1 MGIVAA
7 FDKVLYFN
15 PASQYTVLRM
25 KTADMMIPDA
35 ARSPYRYRD
44 HLIRFAVSG
53 YDLPQ
58 TDAVKIEID
67 GEWEDG
73 KYGYQFKVQH
83 WREVVPPTIDG
94 VRAYL
99 ASGLLKGIGSKTAE
113 AIVQRFGVQ
122 SLHVLEHTPE
132 KLLEIRGITE
142 EKLEEIKAGY
152 AESKVM
158 RDLLAILA
166 PFKVTPNTAMKIY
179 QHFGPGGVELI
190 RESPYCLCQVPGFGF
205 RRVDAI
211 VQKSGGNLHDPMRVQ
226 GALIYALEKSRN
238 EKGHLYLEAEV
249 LIQTALQLLNDTIL
263 QPPMHLSRQQV
274 ENELEKM
281 IMSDVVVSNKGN
293 IYLPHVYRQELET
306 AYKTVQIL
314 SAAPKPVD
322 LMPVIERVKSQLG
335 IALSDKQLEG
345 VKMVFRH
352 NLSIITGGPGT
363 GKSTVLKAV
372 TQAYRIL
379 YPKGEMRLGAP
390 TGKASRRMAET
401 TGIATAQTLH
411 SLLHL
416 RGDDG
421 DWQGRKRNQEL
432 SADFVIIDEASMM
445 DMWLASQLFKRL
457 RPGTKVLLVGD
468 ADQLESVGA
477 GDVFHELIASGIV
490 PVTKLDEIFRQAK
503 DSPIPYNARYINEGS
518 SDLCYS
524 REYFQFIP
532 AATQEEAADLVCG
545 IYQEE
550 AEKVGVDQVQ
560 VLSPFRARGEA
571 SSDNLNEAIRQKVN
585 PYTETTEEVT
595 CGGRT
600 FRLLDKVMQTKN
612 NGSINLYDKNG
623 DVVSSGVFNGETG
636 RIRTIRPGRI
646 TVDFDGRYAGYSL
659 DAAAELDLSYAT
671 TIHKALGSEYDTVI
685 IPLLAAHKILLTRNL
700 LDTAVTRAK
709 RRVVLVGQKKALF
722 MAISASRKGKRN
734 TLLGERIR
742 LYWQER
748 AHTDSRND
756 LKVKRAS

>member
-700 LDTAVTRAK
+700 LYTAVTRAK